1 MARVS
6 ALLRFEKTPPEN
18 CSRLF
23 ESKILLHNLCS
34 LTTMPVSIKP
44 SFFSICHPELA
55 PEICL
60 PLPHCFAA
68 TSEGSA
74 PLLFR
79 AAHGAYPICTHLAL
93 ICGRVSIAIVWQ
105 SRRFWQS
112 WQYNKFTLWLTC
124 GTHPYPLPIHPKS
137 SHFGVTSSQELPGKS
152 SQPDRF

>member
-6 ALLRFEKTPPEN
+6 ALLRFEKR
-18 CSRLF
+18 RLKTALVF
-23 ESKILLHNLCS
+23 SNQRFSCITCARDHNACVNQTL
-34 LTTMPVSIKP
+34 V
-44 SFFSICHPELA
+44 FSIRHPELE

-105 SRRFWQS
+105 SRRFSQS